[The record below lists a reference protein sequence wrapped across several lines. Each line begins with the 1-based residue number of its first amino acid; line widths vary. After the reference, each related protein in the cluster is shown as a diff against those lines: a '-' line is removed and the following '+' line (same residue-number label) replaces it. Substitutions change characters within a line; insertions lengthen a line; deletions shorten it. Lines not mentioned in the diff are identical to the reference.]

1 MATSFT
7 KWGIAVGKDFRIKNL
22 TIRQKL
28 LLYQGLL
35 ILAFFLGVTVYLTT
49 VYSNSLLKSEQK
61 SIENSL
67 QYLNGS
73 ISAQIEA
80 IKSADLDVRVSSTI
94 KDNLNQADYVQYG
107 RAFTRITDFL
117 NSKVFG
123 ISGLRHALIIDKTNH
138 VYTVDLPLQLPESFQ
153 LEETGVYQ
161 AALQSPSKLVWL
173 SENDIYDHY
182 SLDYG
187 DYRVRSDFHA
197 ASIIKNYTTG
207 EIQGLLILT
216 LNDNFFRNIA
226 KSVPLMDSMKVYLV
240 SPDLKKCYSLSDG
253 AEPLS
258 SEVMANI
265 PLDENLRGP
274 FLHNGEL
281 LTYEQNH
288 EMGWFILGSIGLRTL
303 RHDVEKYIFPLLA
316 IIGVSLLVFFV
327 LSNQVFN
334 SMTKGINRLSDSMKQ
349 FETGDFK
356 ARVNNPSTDEIGQ
369 LSRSFNHM
377 AAQIEDL
384 IDTQYKMAVQT
395 REAEFQSLQAQI
407 NPHFL
412 YNTLDMLN
420 WQLILHGEDRLSES
434 VVALGNSL
442 RYSISENGT
451 CSTLQS
457 EVDNIQNYVSI
468 QSLINE
474 KPVELTVD
482 VKDAES
488 IFLPKLTLQPL
499 VENAFLH
506 GFNGRDGNNSLSIT
520 GDYEDDSC
528 KTYIITV
535 RDNGV
540 GMTEDQIAALKNATP
555 LEGAHVGFA
564 NVLSR
569 LQYMYKDNVEIKV
582 SSKYGFETTIR
593 IVLNLQ
599 GEIGD
604 ESDYH

>member
-1 MATSFT
+1 
-7 KWGIAVGKDFRIKNL
+7 
-22 TIRQKL
+22 
-28 LLYQGLL
+28 
-35 ILAFFLGVTVYLTT
+35 
-49 VYSNSLLKSEQK
+49 
-61 SIENSL
+61 
-67 QYLNGS
+67 
-73 ISAQIEA
+73 
-80 IKSADLDVRVSSTI
+80 
-94 KDNLNQADYVQYG
+94 
-107 RAFTRITDFL
+107 
-117 NSKVFG
+117 
-123 ISGLRHALIIDKTNH
+123 
-138 VYTVDLPLQLPESFQ
+138 
-153 LEETGVYQ
+153 
-161 AALQSPSKLVWL
+161 
-173 SENDIYDHY
+173 
-182 SLDYG
+182 
-187 DYRVRSDFHA
+187 
-197 ASIIKNYTTG
+197 
-207 EIQGLLILT
+207 
-216 LNDNFFRNIA
+216 
-226 KSVPLMDSMKVYLV
+226 
-240 SPDLKKCYSLSDG
+240 
-253 AEPLS
+253 
-258 SEVMANI
+258 
-265 PLDENLRGP
+265 
-274 FLHNGEL
+274 
-281 LTYEQNH
+281 
-288 EMGWFILGSIGLRTL
+288 
-303 RHDVEKYIFPLLA
+303 
-316 IIGVSLLVFFV
+316 
-327 LSNQVFN
+327 
-334 SMTKGINRLSDSMKQ
+334 
-349 FETGDFK
+349 
-356 ARVNNPSTDEIGQ
+356 
-369 LSRSFNHM
+369 
-377 AAQIEDL
+377 
-384 IDTQYKMAVQT
+384 
-395 REAEFQSLQAQI
+395 
-407 NPHFL
+407 
-412 YNTLDMLN
+412 MLN